1 MGWEGGKGGRIN
13 GGNTVE
19 RQCCARAIAAR
30 GFLRE
35 DGEGASVTG
44 IQGGFSRVAGV
55 VQYHFVLNLTC
66 CAALS

>member
-1 MGWEGGKGGRIN
+1 M
-13 GGNTVE
+13 GNTVE

-35 DGEGASVTG
+35 EGRSPSVAG
-44 IQGGFSRVAGV
+44 IRGGFSRVGGV

-66 CAALS
+66 CAALP